1 MTCEQLEVADILKS
15 FLLSSFRFSVFVP
28 FFQRKSC
35 KPSYQISAQDRI
47 HTNGRGGGVE
57 QRAEGS
63 CLTSTGLFAL
73 V

>member
-47 HTNGRGGGVE
+47 HTNRRGGGVE
-57 QRAEGS
+57 GRGGGWS
-63 CLTSTGLFAL
+63 SGLRGA